1 MSTETSHRHAPAPVP
16 PDGGTERPA
25 RRGLLIGL
33 AVLGGFLLSVAWSAE
48 FADQAIGANVADTLL
63 GHEGTAPI
71 TGVVAGV
78 VFAFVSGLAGTFTA
92 CNVAIFGAVAPLL
105 GGTTSRRGR
114 LVAALRPLG
123 WLAAG
128 TVAVSALYG
137 ALVGLVGTR
146 MPQFST
152 AAPMEGSLTPP
163 LVQAMVVFG
172 LIGLALLWLGLAAA
186 RVVPDPLARLT
197 ARHPHASMVVLGV
210 LIGGFLIGRPFPL
223 FRQMFR
229 DAADSGNPLYGAA
242 AFCLQSLGNL
252 VVLTVLFVLLS
263 LLAGA
268 RLQRWFT
275 ADPRRIAA
283 VTTVA
288 LVLPAVFLLLYWD
301 VRLPAG
307 RGLLPW
313 YPTAPWV

>member
-1 MSTETSHRHAPAPVP
+1 MTTETSHRPAGAEADAPQP
-16 PDGGTERPA
+16 R

-71 TGVVAGV
+71 SGILAGI

-105 GGTTSRRGR
+105 GGTTGR
-114 LVAALRPLG
+114 WGRVLAALRPLA

-128 TVAVSALYG
+128 TLAVSALYG

-152 AAPMEGSLTPP
+152 APPVEGSLTPP

-172 LIGLALLWLGLAAA
+172 LIGLVLLWLGLAAA
-186 RVVPDPLARLT
+186 GVVPDPLARLT
-197 ARHPHASMVVLGV
+197 ARHPHAPMVVMGV

-229 DAADSGNPLYGAA
+229 DAADSGNPFYGAA

-252 VVLTVLFVLLS
+252 VVLVVVFVLLS
-263 LLAGA
+263 IVGGA

-275 ADPRRIAA
+275 ADRRRIAA
-283 VTTVA
+283 LTTVA
-288 LVLPAVFLLLYWD
+288 LILPAVFLLLYWD

-307 RGLLPW
+307 RGLLPYW